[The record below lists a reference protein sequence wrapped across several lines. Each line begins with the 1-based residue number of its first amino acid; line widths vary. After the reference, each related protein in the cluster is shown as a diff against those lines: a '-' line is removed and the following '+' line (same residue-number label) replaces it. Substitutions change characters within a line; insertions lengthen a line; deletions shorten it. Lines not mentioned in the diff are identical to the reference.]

1 MAQPTALCPET
12 QRRSGLLLSF
22 SARCCTS
29 LVHVENHHVHRVRR
43 HGERCQEA
51 CRLAGRGGGLLF
63 PRASGE
69 TSMAL
74 ALLFAPAVGR
84 LAEHRHRADGPADA
98 HRNGDAAPG
107 VPSRRAWVDA
117 ARSALR
123 LPVGCVAHAARLQ
136 CIPRGRL
143 LRLSCAADAAAARA
157 RTQGGERSVRSRP
170 RAARRPRLPRP
181 HDAPLAAHARPGT
194 VRDTSETH
202 VLPVPTT
209 RTYARHHLS
218 SPRLRHARVAY
229 PRPLP
234 DVSRHTAL
242 QVLRSAGL
250 LPRLRLSAGWR
261 TGDTKL
267 ATLEGDERLLGAV
280 L

>member
-1 MAQPTALCPET
+1 
-12 QRRSGLLLSF
+12 
-22 SARCCTS
+22 
-29 LVHVENHHVHRVRR
+29 
-43 HGERCQEA
+43 
-51 CRLAGRGGGLLF
+51 
-63 PRASGE
+63 
-69 TSMAL
+69 MAL

-157 RTQGGERSVRSRP
+157 RTQGGERSVRPRP

-194 VRDTSETH
+194 VRDTSETRPSRRSPPRAPTH
-202 VLPVPTT
+202 GTTCHRLAFGTPVWPTRGRCPTCPGTLPCRYYGVPGFYPAFDSRLAGAPAT
-209 RTYARHHLS
+209 RS
-218 SPRLRHARVAY
+218 WPR
-229 PRPLP
+229 
-234 DVSRHTAL
+234 SR
-242 QVLRSAGL
+242 
-250 LPRLRLSAGWR
+250 
-261 TGDTKL
+261 
-267 ATLEGDERLLGAV
+267 ATRGF
-280 L
+280 